1 MAVPAHDERDFEFAT
16 KYNLAIKQVIQTQ
29 ENLPYTQKSGKL
41 IHSQEFDNLD
51 CNEARLKIISQF
63 EAKNIGKRVVNFK
76 IRDWGVS
83 RQRYWG
89 APIPMIKCQIC
100 GIVPQKLE
108 NLPITLPED
117 VQITGEGNPLDKHPT
132 WKNCICPKCG
142 KEAQKES
149 DTLDTFLK
157 VLGILHVLQVMRKLG
172 RKKL

>member
-1 MAVPAHDERDFEFAT
+1 
-16 KYNLAIKQVIQTQ
+16 
-29 ENLPYTQKSGKL
+29 
-41 IHSQEFDNLD
+41 
-51 CNEARLKIISQF
+51 
-63 EAKNIGKRVVNFK
+63 
-76 IRDWGVS
+76 
-83 RQRYWG
+83 
-89 APIPMIKCQIC
+89 MIKCQIC